1 MPGKRSRH
9 SVLCVWKRYPWPLQ
23 LGDNYR
29 RLNIVKRLQGRFI
42 FDLYCYDERDEV
54 PPQIRSY
61 FDRVIVRPVPT
72 GPGMGKIQTL
82 LAGLTQYEPTSS
94 LSQAHRE
101 LSDLLQDGRYDIAIA
116 SLGVLRYLPRGVTAP
131 IFGDIID
138 NDCFAVWRELR
149 HSTSLTELIS
159 HSRGLA
165 AAALYQRAYFRR
177 LSAACYVSE
186 LDAAVSKRITPS
198 LTHEV
203 IPSGVDPAIFR
214 RIDGNQE
221 PNSLVFEGNMSFPPN
236 VDAACYFA
244 TDIFPLIRNVVSGAK
259 LYIVGKDPAPSVR
272 DLASAQII
280 VTGYVEDVPHWLS
293 KAQVFVSPLR
303 IGAGIKTKVLQAWA
317 VGVPVVATSE
327 STGGLRSVDGK
338 NIIVRDG
345 PEAFAQAVIE
355 LLRDPD
361 KARAIGLEGRKTVEC
376 HYTWDHLAGRF
387 GDTLERIIT
396 GGES

>member
-1 MPGKRSRH
+1 MPGERSRH

-23 LGDNYR
+23 RGDNYR

-54 PPQIRSY
+54 PPQIRPY

-72 GPGMGKIQTL
+72 GPGMGKIKTL

-94 LSQAHRE
+94 HGQAHGE

-116 SLGVLRYLPRGVTAP
+116 SLGVLRYLPKGVTAP

-138 NDCFAVWRELR
+138 NDCLAVWRELR
-149 HSTSLTELIS
+149 HSTSLTALIG

-198 LTHEV
+198 LAHAV

-214 RIDGNQE
+214 RIEGNQE

-236 VDAACYFA
+236 VDAACYLA
-244 TDIFPLIRNVVSGAK
+244 TDIFPLIRDVVSGAR

-280 VTGYVEDVPHWLS
+280 VTGYVEDVPQWLS

-317 VGVPVVATSE
+317 MGIPVVATSE

-338 NIIVRDG
+338 NIVVRDR

-355 LLRDPD
+355 LLRDPG
-361 KARAIGLEGRKTVEC
+361 KARSIGLEGRKTVER
-376 HYTWDHLAGRF
+376 HYTWDRLAGRF

-396 GGES
+396 DGES